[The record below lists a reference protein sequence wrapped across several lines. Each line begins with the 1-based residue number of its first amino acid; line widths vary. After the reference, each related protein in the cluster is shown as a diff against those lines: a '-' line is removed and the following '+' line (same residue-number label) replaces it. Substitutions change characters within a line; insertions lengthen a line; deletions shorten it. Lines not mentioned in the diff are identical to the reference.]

1 MKRSS
6 YLGQFTDEVANAI
19 AGRLEEA
26 GIAWSYKQ
34 AGFFTKIY
42 FIGEWGTRMFVDS
55 ERLDEA
61 RTIAKSVE
69 EEWRGS
75 E

>member
-1 MKRSS
+1 MKRSV
-6 YLGQFTDEVANAI
+6 YLGQYTDEVANAI

-34 AGFFTKIY
+34 AGFFTRIY
-42 FIGEWGTRMFVDS
+42 FIGEWGTRMFVES
-55 ERLDEA
+55 ERLGEA
-61 RTIAKSVE
+61 RVIAQEVE
-69 EEWRGS
+69 QKWRGG

>member
-1 MKRSS
+1 LKRSS

-61 RTIAKSVE
+61 RTIAKDVE
-69 EEWRGS
+69 EEWHGG

>member
-1 MKRSS
+1 LKRSA

-34 AGFFTKIY
+34 AGFFTRIF
-42 FIGEWGTRMFVDS
+42 FIGEWGTRMFVDAG
-55 ERLDEA
+55 RLADA
-61 RTIAKSVE
+61 KNIAKAVE
-69 EEWRGS
+69 REWRS
-75 E
+75 DE

>member
-1 MKRSS
+1 LKRSS

-26 GIAWSYKQ
+26 GIEWGYKQ
-34 AGFFTKIY
+34 AGFFTRIY

-55 ERLDEA
+55 GRLDEA
-61 RTIAKSVE
+61 RAIAQEVE
-69 EEWRGS
+69 HEWHRG